1 MNGIDGKDCWPY
13 TYQVHKFDT
22 TLSFF
27 FFFFLLLQKGNGVDN
42 RQQKQ
47 KEIKV
52 IITTTFWTLLYRS
65 EPSTEHDKY
74 ILSLTFFVNNHHG

>member
-1 MNGIDGKDCWPY
+1 MELKAKIVGVTHIKCINSI
-13 TYQVHKFDT
+13 QRF
-22 TLSFF
+22 LFF
-27 FFFFLLLQKGNGVDN
+27 SFFFLLLQKGNGVDN

>member
-1 MNGIDGKDCWPY
+1 MELMAKIVGVTHIKCINSILR
-13 TYQVHKFDT
+13 F
-22 TLSFF
+22 LF